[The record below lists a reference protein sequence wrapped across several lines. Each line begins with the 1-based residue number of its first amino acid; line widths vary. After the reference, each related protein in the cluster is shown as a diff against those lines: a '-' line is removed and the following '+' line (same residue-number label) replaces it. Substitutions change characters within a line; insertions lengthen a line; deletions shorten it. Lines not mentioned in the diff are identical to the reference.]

1 MTKLHWTKLKLCS
14 KYSETTIFIN
24 KNQISK
30 SFSISYR
37 SHVIAFPSCWKR
49 NTSLFNLQCWET
61 TATFWNLCYN
71 YILIKPALRYVRTF
85 ATSDII
91 WEQLEW
97 LITIMEAIRVVVGIC
112 LYNHRVITRVIVG
125 AALSTLPNVYSNVRV
140 CGIGLPPIYWDA
152 NLTQGR

>member
-14 KYSETTIFIN
+14 KYSKTTIFIN
-24 KNQISK
+24 KNQISN

-49 NTSLFNLQCWET
+49 NTNLFNLQCWET
-61 TATFWNLCYN
+61 TSTFWNLYYN

-85 ATSDII
+85 APSDII

-97 LITIMEAIRVVVGIC
+97 LWGSVYIIIEWLLEWLWGLCFQRYQMSIVMCVYVALAC
-112 LYNHRVITRVIVG
+112 LLYIKMPT
-125 AALSTLPNVYSNVRV
+125 
-140 CGIGLPPIYWDA
+140 
-152 NLTQGR
+152 